1 MSDIRNLKLQ
11 VVLAA
16 VDKMTGP
23 LKTALSGSKA
33 LSGQLKATRQEL
45 AGLRDGQRSIET
57 LARLRE
63 QAAQS
68 TQAMRQ
74 SRQAI
79 DQHRRALELAKTE
92 QTDVSARLKVAQ
104 KHYDSLNESL
114 IKFPQLAGNYTGAI
128 AKARYELEALQKQH
142 TTNKNAIRR
151 SDEAIR
157 SETKRLQENTA
168 RRSQLAEQLRKTTSS
183 LRDAG
188 IKTYKLG
195 EHQAELAS
203 KMGEVNRKLAEQEAR
218 LAKVNKLQ
226 AKQRAIRAK
235 YEGALQNRDRLAG
248 AGASS
253 MAAGSAV
260 GLPVLSMVKDFS
272 AYEDAMLGI
281 ARQVEGARDAGGK
294 LTPTYYEMGA
304 AIRDM
309 SQQIPMATT
318 ELAALVEGGARMG
331 IKGKAELLAF
341 ARTAALAST
350 AFDLPADQISEDLG
364 KIANTYKIPI
374 KKIAELGDTIN
385 WLDDNAQSKGA
396 DIIEVM
402 QRIAGSTGSMSY
414 KEAAALGSTF
424 LSLGASSEVAATATK
439 AMVRELAIAEKQP
452 KRFQAGLQA
461 LGLNAKKVQ
470 ADMAK
475 DSTGTILRVMEAV
488 QKLPDSWRMG
498 VVVDLFGKEYGDDA
512 AKLADNL
519 GEYRKQL
526 ALVNEQKAKGSM
538 QREGDAKNDTLS
550 AKYQIAQNT
559 LFNAKAALGES
570 LRAPA
575 IEAMTAISGV
585 LKSISTWTAANP
597 QLAATLM
604 KAAAAAAI
612 ITTVLGGMLLAVAGI
627 IGPFIAARFAVS
639 MALASFT
646 SGIGVMGRLGSAI
659 GMVGRV
665 IAFVGRM
672 MLLNPIGL
680 AVTVIAGAAYL
691 LWQNWATIGPKF
703 AALWQYIKTSAA
715 GLLAWFQGLPAAFVA
730 FGSHMMDGLVGGIT
744 NGLARVKAAITGA
757 GESTITWFKEKLG
770 IHSPS
775 RVFAQLG
782 GWTMEGL
789 GIGLDKGA
797 GQPLASL
804 QQLAGKL
811 IERAKGIVLPAP
823 AMATQED
830 DRATTRRRVLAE
842 SQPMLQRITAALPAI
857 SLPSFQ
863 LPNLP
868 AVDTGGMGN
877 GLATLRDMLGKI
889 SIATGLAGG
898 MAMQPAAAVP
908 IDTRPPVAVQRQA
921 TAPAAAPVY
930 HIQINAAPGM
940 NEAQLARM
948 VAAELDRREREAGAR
963 RRSRLGDSD

>member
-1 MSDIRNLKLQ
+1 MS
-11 VVLAA
+11 
-16 VDKMTGP
+16 
-23 LKTALSGSKA
+23 
-33 LSGQLKATRQEL
+33 
-45 AGLRDGQRSIET
+45 
-57 LARLRE
+57 
-63 QAAQS
+63 
-68 TQAMRQ
+68 
-74 SRQAI
+74 
-79 DQHRRALELAKTE
+79 
-92 QTDVSARLKVAQ
+92 
-104 KHYDSLNESL
+104 
-114 IKFPQLAGNYTGAI
+114 
-128 AKARYELEALQKQH
+128 
-142 TTNKNAIRR
+142 
-151 SDEAIR
+151 
-157 SETKRLQENTA
+157 
-168 RRSQLAEQLRKTTSS
+168 
-183 LRDAG
+183 
-188 IKTYKLG
+188 
-195 EHQAELAS
+195 
-203 KMGEVNRKLAEQEAR
+203 
-218 LAKVNKLQ
+218 
-226 AKQRAIRAK
+226 
-235 YEGALQNRDRLAG
+235 
-248 AGASS
+248 
-253 MAAGSAV
+253 
-260 GLPVLSMVKDFS
+260 LPVLSMVKDFS

-281 ARQVEGARDAGGK
+281 ARQVDGARDAGGK

-304 AIRDM
+304 AIRAM

-374 KKIAELGDTIN
+374 KNIAELGDTIN

-414 KEAAALGSTF
+414 KQAAALGSTF

-439 AMVRELAIAEKQP
+439 AMVRELATADRQP

-461 LGLNAKKVQ
+461 LGLSAKQVM

-488 QKLPDSWRMG
+488 QKLPATQRMG

-585 LKSISTWTAANP
+585 LKNISAWTAANP

-612 ITTVLGGMLLAVAGI
+612 ITTVLGGLLLAVAGI
-627 IGPFIAARFAVS
+627 IGPFIATRFAVS
-639 MALASFT
+639 MVLASFT
-646 SGIGVMGRLGSAI
+646 SGIGVMARLGSAM
-659 GMVGRV
+659 GMVGR
-665 IAFVGRM
+665 IMAFVFRL
-672 MLLNPIGL
+672 MLTNPVGLIVTIIG
-680 AVTVIAGAAYL
+680 GAAIM

-703 AALWQYIKTSAA
+703 AATWQYIKTSAA
-715 GLLAWFQGLPAAFVA
+715 SLLGWFQGLPAAFVA
-730 FGSHMMDGLVGGIT
+730 FGGHMMDGLVLGIT
-744 NGLARVKAAITGA
+744 NGLTRVKATITGA
-757 GESTITWFKEKLG
+757 GESTIAWFKEKLG

-797 GQPLASL
+797 GQPLASIT
-804 QQLAGKL
+804 QLAGKL
-811 IERAKGIVLPAP
+811 TERAKAAMPASLGRL
-823 AMATQED
+823 T
-830 DRATTRRRVLAE
+830 ATTA
-842 SQPMLQRITAALPAI
+842 
-857 SLPSFQ
+857 
-863 LPNLP
+863 
-868 AVDTGGMGN
+868 
-877 GLATLRDMLGKI
+877 
-889 SIATGLAGG
+889 LAGG
-898 MAMQPAAAVP
+898 MALQPAAAVP
-908 IDTRPPVAVQRQA
+908 IDTRPPVAAQRQA
-921 TAPAAAPVY
+921 AAPAAAPVY
-930 HIQINAAPGM
+930 NIQIHAAPGM
-940 NEAQLARM
+940 NETQLARL

>member
-1 MSDIRNLKLQ
+1 VSNIGKLKLE
-11 VVLAA
+11 VILSA

-23 LKTALSGSKA
+23 LKKAISNNTQLAKTLKHSRDELKA
-33 LSGQLKATRQEL
+33 LNTQQANIEGLEKMRNSVSAAYRTAKQARQEAATSFEQAQRQANEL
-45 AGLRDGQRSIET
+45 ATQFKQAQARATPQLQKYEEEKQRIVQLREAHMALQKAYKDQDAALKRVQ
-57 LARLRE
+57 ARISKKKDASDEDKLQLSLERGKLNSLRAERHEAGRKLYTARRENNELREDMKAVLDTAKDLEKQFDAAKRTAQKLKTAHTE
-63 QAAQS
+63 QAAATHQL
-68 TQAMRQ
+68 RQ
-74 SRQAI
+74 SMKAAGKQFADAAQGQEHLQQRIQDAN
-79 DQHRRALELAKTE
+79 RALE
-92 QTDVSARLKVAQ
+92 AQ
-104 KHYDSLNESL
+104 
-114 IKFPQLAGNYTGAI
+114 Q
-128 AKARYELEALQKQH
+128 
-142 TTNKNAIRR
+142 
-151 SDEAIR
+151 
-157 SETKRLQENTA
+157 
-168 RRSQLAEQLRKTTSS
+168 
-183 LRDAG
+183 
-188 IKTYKLG
+188 
-195 EHQAELAS
+195 
-203 KMGEVNRKLAEQEAR
+203 AR
-218 LAKVNKLQ
+218 LAKVNRLQ

-235 YEGALQNRDRLAG
+235 YEGALQNRDRIAG
-248 AGASS
+248 AGASA

-304 AIRDM
+304 AIRAM

-374 KKIAELGDTIN
+374 KNIAELGDTIN

-475 DSTGTILRVMEAV
+475 DSTGTILQVMEAV
-488 QKLPDSWRMG
+488 KKLPATQRMG

-585 LKSISTWTAANP
+585 LKSISAWTAANP

-612 ITTVLGGMLLAVAGI
+612 ITTVLGGLLLAVAGI
-627 IGPFIAARFAVS
+627 IGPFIATRFAVS
-639 MALASFT
+639 MVLASFT
-646 SGIGVMGRLGSAI
+646 SGIGVMGRLGSAM
-659 GMVGRV
+659 GMVGR
-665 IAFVGRM
+665 IMAFVFRL
-672 MLLNPIGL
+672 MLTNPVGLIVTIIG
-680 AVTVIAGAAYL
+680 GAAIM

-703 AALWQYIKTSAA
+703 AATWQYIKDSAA
-715 GLLAWFQGLPAAFVA
+715 SLLGWFQGLPAAFVA
-730 FGSHMMDGLVGGIT
+730 FGGHMMDGLVLGIA
-744 NGLARVKAAITGA
+744 NGLTRVKAAITGA
-757 GESTITWFKEKLG
+757 GESTIAWFKEKLG

-797 GQPLASL
+797 GQPLASIT
-804 QQLAGKL
+804 QLAGKL
-811 IERAKGIVLPAP
+811 TERAKAAMPASLGRL
-823 AMATQED
+823 T
-830 DRATTRRRVLAE
+830 ATTA
-842 SQPMLQRITAALPAI
+842 
-857 SLPSFQ
+857 
-863 LPNLP
+863 
-868 AVDTGGMGN
+868 
-877 GLATLRDMLGKI
+877 
-889 SIATGLAGG
+889 LAGG
-898 MAMQPAAAVP
+898 MALQPAAAVP
-908 IDTRPPVAVQRQA
+908 IDTRPPVAAQRQA
-921 TAPAAAPVY
+921 AAPAAAPVY
-930 HIQINAAPGM
+930 HIQIHAAPGM
-940 NEAQLARM
+940 NETQLARL
-948 VAAELDRREREAGAR
+948 VAAELDRREREASAR